1 MGTWQSFSNV
11 GPLLYPPCGRYHTQ
25 SHSLSLEMVTVF
37 HPPVYLCRGQTN
49 SSLSTSP
56 LHLSSALF
64 PSTFPLHLF
73 STFPQHFSSAL
84 VAFGV
89 STFPQHFLGTFPLLS
104 LSICC
109 TLCQHFSSAFVVLCA
124 STFAQ
129 HLLHFVSALLLGIC
143 CTLCQHFCSA
153 FVALCAS
160 TFPQHLSHFVS
171 ALFLCIYCTSWHCS
185 SCTTSSHLVPFPF
198 PPSRRLPCRILLSA
212 TQIPTLAASAV
223 SLATAGARAARV
235 A

>member
-1 MGTWQSFSNV
+1 ME
-11 GPLLYPPCGRYHTQ
+11 LYGHVAVFLKCRPSAVSPCGRYHTQ

-37 HPPVYLCRGQTN
+37 HPPVYLCRGQSN

-84 VAFGV
+84 VAFG
-89 STFPQHFLGTFPLLS
+89 
-104 LSICC
+104 
-109 TLCQHFSSAFVVLCA
+109 CQHFFFSISSALFLC
-124 STFAQ
+124 SP
-129 HLLHFVSALLLGIC
+129 
-143 CTLCQHFCSA
+143 SA